1 MTAEQAE
8 RKIENKTNAAD
19 ASLMA
24 GRMTQAEYDR
34 HMRAINR
41 WAEQLLS
48 KAG

>member
-19 ASLMA
+19 AALMS
-24 GRMTQAEYDR
+24 GRMSQAEYDR

-41 WAEQLLS
+41 WAEQLFN
-48 KAG
+48 KAR